1 MRVRDITTTTL
12 DETRA
17 SIAEFFGLTYDEV
30 QPHEVKGGYA
40 ININEDEAA
49 QAIYKEM
56 NPYGNSTRPGKF
68 DFAQENLVRW
78 DSESKVAK
86 VLF

>member
-1 MRVRDITTTTL
+1 MRVRDITTVKF

-17 SIAEFFGLTYDEV
+17 SIAEFFGLTYAEV
-30 QPHEVKGGYA
+30 QPHEVVGGYA
-40 ININEDEAA
+40 IHISENVEA
-49 QAIYKEM
+49 QLVYKEM

-68 DFAQENLVRW
+68 DFTQENLVRW
-78 DSESKVAK
+78 DQDTKMCK

>member
-1 MRVRDITTTTL
+1 MRVKDITTTTL

-17 SIAEFFGLTYDEV
+17 SIAEFFGLTYEEV
-30 QPHEVKGGYA
+30 RPHQVIGGYA
-40 ININEDEAA
+40 IHIDKNETA
-49 QAIYKEM
+49 QEIYKSI

-68 DFAQENLVRW
+68 DFSQENLIRW
-78 DSESKVAK
+78 DADSKVAK